1 MNKEQKVAGLLM
13 PLASLSGGQ
22 GIGDMGS
29 EAYRFIDQLSNAGLT
44 YWQVLPLNIFDLH
57 GCPYASPSAFG
68 GEGLLLSLEKLGV
81 PASKLAYPNEARVDY
96 QKLREHKRPILKDFI
111 QQELKKS
118 DSHSLMEVF
127 KTQHFW
133 AHDLCVFL
141 ALREKFGIDWTGW
154 PRELLE
160 IEHARA
166 FVNENLLTDY
176 QVELYKQFA
185 FERQWNELKAYAK
198 AKNVALIGDI
208 PIFVSALS
216 FDSWR
221 WGHLFKRDQ
230 KSGRPHVITGA
241 PPDAFSVDGQL
252 WGTLNYEWQTQTT
265 ELLWWWKERLAY
277 SISQFD
283 LVRLDH
289 FIGFHHVWETP
300 VGEKSAAFGKWTP
313 SEGQKLFEMVK
324 QEFPHMPFIAEDL
337 GALTQEV
344 TDLRETFGLPS
355 MKVFQF
361 SIDDN
366 PTNENLPLEVSGH
379 TFYYAGTHDNNT
391 LKGWLDENFEH
402 PDFRQNLA
410 VRLELEGDLSLAE
423 IIHEIQKVIL
433 NSKAQTVIFQL
444 QDIFE
449 LGSEARINVPG
460 TMNDNWSWRIES
472 TQWDQ
477 SKWNQFAKIVKESGR
492 VCA

>member
-1 MNKEQKVAGLLM
+1 MNKLQKVAGLLM

-29 EAYRFIDQLSNAGLT
+29 EAFRFIDQLSSAGLT
-44 YWQVLPLNIFDLH
+44 YWQVLPLNIFDLY

-81 PASKLAYPNEARVDY
+81 AASELEYSNCERVDY
-96 QKLREHKRPILKDFI
+96 HKLREHKGVLLKNFILS
-111 QQELKKS
+111 ELEKAETIVKL
-118 DSHSLMEVF
+118 DAF
-127 KTQHFW
+127 KAHHFW

-141 ALREKFGIDWTGW
+141 ALREKFGLDWTLW
-154 PRELLE
+154 SRELLD
-160 IEHARA
+160 IEYAHT
-166 FVNENLLTDY
+166 FVAENLATEY
-176 QVELYKQFA
+176 QVELYKQLA
-185 FERQWNELKAYAK
+185 FERQWNELRCYAK
-198 AKNVALIGDI
+198 SKKVSLIGDI

-230 KSGRPHVITGA
+230 KTGRPHVITGA
-241 PPDAFSVDGQL
+241 PPDAFSADGQL
-252 WGTLNYEWQTQTT
+252 WGTLNYQWQTQTD

-300 VGEKSAAFGKWTP
+300 VSEKSAAFGKWTP
-313 SEGQKLFEMVK
+313 SEGQKLFEMAK
-324 QEFPHMPFIAEDL
+324 REFPHMPFIAEDL

-344 TDLRETFGLPS
+344 TDLREAFGLPS
-355 MKVFQF
+355 MKVFEF

-366 PTNENLPLEVSGH
+366 PTNEHLPANVSEH
-379 TFYYAGTHDNNT
+379 TFYYAGTHDNDT
-391 LKGWLDENFEH
+391 LKGWLDASWAH

-410 VRLELEGDLSLAE
+410 LRLGLKSDLSASEL
-423 IIHEIQKVIL
+423 IHEIQKAIL
-433 NSKAQTVIFQL
+433 SSKAQTVIFQL

-460 TMNDNWSWRIES
+460 TMNDNWSWRLKS
-472 TQWDQ
+472 SQWNQAKWDQ
-477 SKWNQFAKIVKESGR
+477 FAQTLKQSAR
-492 VCA
+492 VSA